1 MSSDYFTMQS
11 PLGPIEICAVGRG
24 IRSTRFVD
32 APSHPNSSSLLLTL
46 AATQLG
52 EYFEGRRQ
60 RFELPLC
67 AQGTAFQQQVWQAL
81 LDTPFGETSSYRDIA
96 KRINRPSASRAV
108 GAANSKNPLAIVV
121 PCHRIIAANGALT
134 GYAGGLERKAWLL
147 AHEQR
152 QLPLMQ
158 PE

>member
-1 MSSDYFTMQS
+1 MSSDYFTMHS

-24 IRSTRFVD
+24 IRSIRFVD
-32 APSHPNSSSLLLTL
+32 VPSHPNRSSALLTL

-81 LDTPFGETSSYRDIA
+81 TNTGYGEKSSYRDIA
-96 KRINRPSASRAV
+96 EKIGKPSACRAV

-121 PCHRIIAANGALT
+121 PCHRIIGANGALT

-152 QLPLMQ
+152 
-158 PE
+158 